1 MERDVPR
8 RRKRQPLGRASPI
21 WVCPG
26 HLVTVETRVVHL
38 RRRLLRP
45 AACGRT
51 ALIVGSLALLAVSG
65 CGSSGPSARIHGT
78 IARITER
85 DFRISAPK
93 RMASGDVVLSVRNRG
108 PDAHELIVV
117 RTKGARLPLRTDGTT
132 VSEERLEPRVVGIL
146 EPGKPGS
153 VRGLQ
158 LHLAPGRYTLF
169 CNMSGH
175 YLGGMHTEL
184 VVR

>member
-1 MERDVPR
+1 MV
-8 RRKRQPLGRASPI
+8 
-21 WVCPG
+21 
-26 HLVTVETRVVHL
+26 
-38 RRRLLRP
+38 
-45 AACGRT
+45 
-51 ALIVGSLALLAVSG
+51 
-65 CGSSGPSARIHGT
+65 RI
-78 IARITER
+78 AER

-93 RMASGDVVLSVRNRG
+93 HLASGDVVLSVRNNG

-117 RTKGARLPLRTDGTT
+117 RTRGARLPLRADGST
-132 VSEERLEPRVVGIL
+132 VSEEKLEPRVLGAL

-153 VRGLQ
+153 DRRLT
-158 LHLAPGRYTLF
+158 LHLPPGRYTLF